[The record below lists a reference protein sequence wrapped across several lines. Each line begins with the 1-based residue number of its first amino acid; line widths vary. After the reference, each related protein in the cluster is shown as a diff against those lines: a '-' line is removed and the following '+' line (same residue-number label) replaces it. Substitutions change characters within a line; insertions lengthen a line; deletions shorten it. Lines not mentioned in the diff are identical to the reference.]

1 MKKFKVLALIFLSVG
16 FNYLMAAPPPPP
28 SGTVGPPCWPPP
40 CIPID
45 GGVSFLIAAGAAY
58 GAKKIYDSRKKATKI
73 S

>member
-1 MKKFKVLALIFLSVG
+1 MKTVKVLALIFLSVG

-40 CIPID
+40 CVPID
-45 GGVSFLIAAGAAY
+45 GGVSILIAAGAAY
-58 GAKKIYDSRKKATKI
+58 GVKKIYDARKKTSKI